1 MRCKLLPAAVA
12 NPTDW
17 CPAPSLCCGYEAQR
31 APVSIF
37 YAGLSIFEDEL
48 RRCRR
53 RLRRFAMIHH
63 PSGADRFRDLAADD
77 AYRSWLISRNQ
88 PPIVYHSGEMQWRR
102 LRVLARRVVGLIAS
116 QHLAIVASRSRLR
129 VQRAFGGYD
138 RQPKTRTVDRSR
150 S

>member
-1 MRCKLLPAAVA
+1 
-12 NPTDW
+12 
-17 CPAPSLCCGYEAQR
+17 
-31 APVSIF
+31 
-37 YAGLSIFEDEL
+37 
-48 RRCRR
+48 
-53 RLRRFAMIHH
+53 MIHH

-88 PPIVYHSGEMQWRR
+88 PPIVYHSGEMQWKR